1 MKKNIIAINNKNQDK
16 NIKTSKIN
24 NYKHIILKSK
34 DKILNNSEIKHNK
47 NNENDSKNFNLIQ
60 KIETLNDGILI
71 WIDENYKNLENSSY
85 LRLLE
90 KNKNLTIKCFD
101 NVNNAFNFL
110 FQKKNK
116 NNENIIDK
124 LNLELFLYLS
134 VEDYILIIKKN

>member
-1 MKKNIIAINNKNQDK
+1 MKFKD
-16 NIKTSKIN
+16 
-24 NYKHIILKSK
+24 NYKLEKLNDEKLKIYKPIIHKSK
-34 DKILNNSEIKHNK
+34 DKILNNWEIKHNK

-71 WIDENYKNLENSSY
+71 WIDQNYKNLENSSY

-116 NNENIIDK
+116 NNKNIIDK
-124 LNLELFLYLS
+124 
-134 VEDYILIIKKN
+134 I